1 MLMYNKRVLMYLCY
15 YVHNVTSK
23 NGGKWSEGGRE
34 GGREGVSQWASEWVS
49 EWVREGGSG
58 RERRREGERERER
71 GNQMFAVF
79 CTLTDENHTYTWSLH
94 DHSQQKYWHQGKL
107 ALQCKMGES
116 NFSSYS
122 KLSNYSSLVIGR
134 VNPASVSGK
143 HLQHLQ

>member
-1 MLMYNKRVLMYLCY
+1 M
-15 YVHNVTSK
+15 
-23 NGGKWSEGGRE
+23 GGRDGE
-34 GGREGVSQWASEWVS
+34 REK
-49 EWVREGGSG
+49 
-58 RERRREGERERER
+58 ERGERERGGER

-134 VNPASVSGK
+134 VNLASVSGK
-143 HLQHLQ
+143 HLPLGLLKWITHPSSLIILTCKAKEIVRISMEQRLYRCTGNT